1 VCFPLAPGLV
11 ETDMV
16 AQAAKEFPVF
26 DEFKDK
32 SMTAAEVAPM
42 LLKRIDEAT
51 RETDEFVSFDK
62 TTLPW

>member
-1 VCFPLAPGLV
+1 
-11 ETDMV
+11 MV
-16 AQAAKEFPVF
+16 TQAAKEFPVF
-26 DEFKDK
+26 EEFKDK
-32 SMTAAEVAPM
+32 TMTAAEVAPM

>member
-1 VCFPLAPGLV
+1 
-11 ETDMV
+11 MV
-16 AQAAKEFPVF
+16 TQASELSSVLE
-26 DEFKDK
+26 EFKDDF
-32 SMTAAEVAPM
+32 MTAAEVAPM